1 MSDWIEDI
9 LALIDVVVSTGPI
22 ILVASSMGGWVA
34 TYVAS
39 IRRQRIK
46 ALVLIGKFL
55 IKRVQEI
62 CSKGSVHPTV
72 FVAFINKE
80 IASV

>member
-1 MSDWIEDI
+1 MQYRRHSPSLLRYDKEGVGKSSGDLKKVVMSDWIEDI

-46 ALVLIGKFL
+46 ALVLIGKF
-55 IKRVQEI
+55 
-62 CSKGSVHPTV
+62 
-72 FVAFINKE
+72 
-80 IASV
+80 